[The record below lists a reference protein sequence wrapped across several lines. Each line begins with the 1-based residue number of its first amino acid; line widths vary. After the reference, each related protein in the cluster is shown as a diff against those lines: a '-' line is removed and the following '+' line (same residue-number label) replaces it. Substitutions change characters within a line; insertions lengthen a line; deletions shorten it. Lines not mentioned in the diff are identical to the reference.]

1 MDANQQ
7 EQEAFERS
15 FAETSG
21 TSLPSPA
28 PAAPAAEEAAA
39 APAAEAAA
47 PAAPGTEDQ
56 PNADAGEGA
65 APDASGEEDD
75 PIVFEGYKRSE
86 VQRLLSA
93 ASEVEGL
100 KRQLDK
106 AHGNI
111 GELNRRVQKNQSAV
125 PAPAPAFNEVSPELS
140 QKLKQFEEDYP
151 DVAEYMRIL
160 GASQQPKPSAAPPA
174 EVQPPEATGEA
185 QSAQAG
191 LDPMNIELAVMDR
204 MHKGWR
210 EKVQS
215 PEFNVWLAAQE
226 EQAQQAF
233 AEATTADGVA
243 AVIGQYDQFVT
254 ARSSAAEKAA
264 RGQQRLKAAVTP
276 TGNAPRPQ
284 SAPTEEE
291 AFQAA
296 FQATLNRR

>member
-21 TSLPSPA
+21 TPLPSPA

-65 APDASGEEDD
+65 APAATGEDDD

-86 VQRLLSA
+86 VQRLMGQA
-93 ASEVEGL
+93 AKVEDL
-100 KRQLDK
+100 AQQLRRANGK
-106 AHGNI
+106 I
-111 GELNRRVQKNQSAV
+111 GELNGRLQSQPAAPAAAPTPS
-125 PAPAPAFNEVSPELS
+125 PAPELTAEL
-140 QKLKQFEEDYP
+140 QQFEQDYP
-151 DVAEYMRIL
+151 DVAKYIHVRY
-160 GASQQPKPSAAPPA
+160 GAVQPQPPVAPPAQPQQPVATSAAPVQA
-174 EVQPPEATGEA
+174 EQ
-185 QSAQAG
+185 
-191 LDPMNIELAVMDR
+191 DPMAIEMAVMDR

-233 AEATTADGVA
+233 AEANTADGVA

>member
-1 MDANQQ
+1 MDENQQ

-21 TSLPSPA
+21 TPLPSPA

-47 PAAPGTEDQ
+47 PAAPGTDDQ
-56 PNADAGEGA
+56 PNPAAGEGTGPA
-65 APDASGEEDD
+65 AAGEDDD

-86 VQRLLSA
+86 VQRLMGQA
-93 ASEVEGL
+93 AKVEDL
-100 KRQLDK
+100 AQQLRK
-106 AHGNI
+106 ANGKI
-111 GELNRRVQKNQSAV
+111 GELNGRMQSPPPAPAAAPT
-125 PAPAPAFNEVSPELS
+125 PAPAPELTAEL
-140 QKLKQFEEDYP
+140 QQFEQDYP
-151 DVAEYMRIL
+151 DVAKYIHARYGSVQPQTL
-160 GASQQPKPSAAPPA
+160 VAPLAQPQQPVATGAAPVPA
-174 EVQPPEATGEA
+174 E
-185 QSAQAG
+185 
-191 LDPMNIELAVMDR
+191 LDPAAIELAVMDR

-226 EQAQQAF
+226 EQAQEAF
-233 AEATTADGVA
+233 AKADTADGLA
-243 AVIGQYDQFVT
+243 AVIGQYEQFTT
-254 ARSSAAEKAA
+254 ARAGAAEKAA

-276 TGNAPRPQ
+276 SGNAPRPQ
-284 SAPTEEE
+284 SAPSEEE